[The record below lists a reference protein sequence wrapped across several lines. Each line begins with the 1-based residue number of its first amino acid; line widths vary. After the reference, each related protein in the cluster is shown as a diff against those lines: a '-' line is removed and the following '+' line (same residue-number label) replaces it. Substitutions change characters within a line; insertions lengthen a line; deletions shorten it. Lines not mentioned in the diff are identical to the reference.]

1 MRRLLTLLPILL
13 LTAPAVAQERP
24 FCADRPGLNTSP
36 CTMSLGRAQ
45 AEVGAANLTRDKVD
59 GERTDTLLIGRPVV
73 RIGLTDSL
81 EAQVGWTAYSRVT
94 TRFAGARDRTSSTG
108 EVLLSA
114 RQNLRN
120 PDGSALSYAVMGT
133 VVLPTGG
140 GDKRTSFRLLAPLA
154 LPLVG
159 EFGFA
164 ATPEVDLVPD
174 SPSTANGSA
183 RGRHAVFGSVAG
195 VSRSIGPIGVAA
207 ELSVFRDTD
216 PGATSTQ
223 TLAALS
229 AAWQPADDWQLDLG
243 TAVGLNRSTPDSQV
257 YFGVSRR
264 F

>member
-1 MRRLLTLLPILL
+1 MLHPLAFLALLFA
-13 LTAPAVAQERP
+13 APAVAQDAQERP

-36 CTMSLGRAQ
+36 CTMSPGRVQ
-45 AEVGAANLTRDKVD
+45 AEVGAANLTRDRVD
-59 GERTDTLLIGRPVV
+59 GVRTDVLLVGRPVV

-81 EAQVGWTAYSRVT
+81 EAQVGWTAYQRVT
-94 TRFAGARDRTSSTG
+94 TRFAGGRDRASSTG

-120 PDGSALSYAVMGT
+120 PDGSAPSYSVMGT
-133 VVLPTGG
+133 AVLPTGG
-140 GDKRTSFRLLAPLA
+140 GDKRASFRLLAPLA
-154 LPLVG
+154 LPLAG
-159 EFGFA
+159 QFGFA

-174 SPSTANGSA
+174 GDG

-216 PGATSTQ
+216 PDAESTQ
-223 TLAALS
+223 TLAAFS
-229 AAWQPADDWQLDLG
+229 AAWQPANDWQLDLG
-243 TAVGLNRSTPDSQV
+243 TAIGLNRSTADSQV
-257 YFGVSRR
+257 YLGVSRR